1 MRLNEFQPTEFT
13 AFLIMKLTFTFL
25 ISFASLV
32 LAGCSKTEPV
42 AAAVEPSAE
51 AKVASTDTVSPAI
64 NTAQTMSDLPEL
76 GAAPSWA
83 LKRLDGSVMRSEEL
97 AGKVVVLDFW
107 ATWCPPCRDEI
118 PGYVEMQREL
128 ESQGVVIVG
137 VSLDKG
143 GPSVV
148 EKFGRDYKINYPLVM
163 GDNEVVG
170 AFGGITAIPTT
181 FLIDRNGQVRHRKVG
196 SMERS
201 DYEPLVKS
209 LL

>member
-1 MRLNEFQPTEFT
+1 
-13 AFLIMKLTFTFL
+13 MKLTLTFL

-32 LAGCSKTEPV
+32 LAGCSKSEPV
-42 AAAVEPSAE
+42 SAPVEP
-51 AKVASTDTVSPAI
+51 
-64 NTAQTMSDLPEL
+64 TAQADTAPVGNVSVAMDNTPAVSDLPEL
-76 GAAPSWA
+76 GAAPRWK
-83 LKRLDGSVMRSEEL
+83 LKRLDGTVMSSEEL
-97 AGKVVVLDFW
+97 AGKVIVLDFW

-148 EKFGRDYKINYPLVM
+148 EKFGRDYKINYSLVM
-163 GDNEVVG
+163 GDEDVVG

-196 SMERS
+196 SMDRS